1 MKKQSVSAVILAGV
15 MVLGL
20 TGCGSSSSKAKA
32 YSKYVTLGDYKNVEY
47 TMTVEEVTDDEVQSQ
62 VDSFVSGLAETTDVT
77 DRAVEEGDTVNI
89 DYVGT
94 KDGEEFDGGSAEGY
108 DLEIGSGT
116 FIDGFEDGLI
126 GHEIGEEVSLDLT
139 FPEDYS
145 SEDLAGADVNFA
157 VTINSISVTTTPELT
172 DDLVKENTDY
182 DTIEDYEASIREN
195 LEESNQES
203 AESQAKSD
211 LITKVVENA
220 TISGYDEDEVK
231 ELVDQEFDSFKQT
244 AESYSSYGYEYE
256 DVLSLYGYST
266 EDELKEGI
274 TEYVKEYL
282 DQKMVVYCIAAE
294 EKITVSG
301 DETDALVQEYMETY
315 SIDSEDE
322 VYDYFGDDFFEYRV
336 MYDKVMDVIME
347 SAVLVDS
354 TEEDTE
360 ETSDD
365 ETDADDE
372 TTEEE
377 ADSEEE
383 ADTEEETTE
392 EETTEE
398 ETSEA
403 ESTTEEA
410 ETSEE
415 AE

>member
-20 TGCGSSSSKAKA
+20 TGCGASSSKAKA
-32 YSKYVTLGDYKNVEY
+32 YSKYVTLGDYKNIEY
-47 TMTVEEVTDDEVQSQ
+47 TMTVEEVTDDDVQSQ
-62 VDSFVSGLAETTDVT
+62 LDSFVSGLEETTDVT

-145 SEDLAGADVNFA
+145 SEDLAGQDVNFA

-182 DTIEDYEASIREN
+182 DTIEDYKTSIRED
-195 LEESNQES
+195 LEASNEES

-211 LITKVVENA
+211 VITKVVENA
-220 TISGYDEDEVK
+220 TISGYDEDEV
-231 ELVDQEFDSFKQT
+231 EGLVDDEFDNFKQT
-244 AESYSSYGYEYE
+244 ADSYSAYGYEYE
-256 DVLSLYGYST
+256 DVLELYGYSS

-274 TEYVKEYL
+274 TEYVKSYL

-301 DETDALVQEYMETY
+301 DETDALVKEYMENYGVET
-315 SIDSEDE
+315 EDE
-322 VYDYFGDDFFEYRV
+322 IYDYFGDDFFEYRV
-336 MYDKVMDVIME
+336 MYDKVMDKLME
-347 SAVLVDS
+347 TAVLVDS

-360 ETSDD
+360 ETSDTE
-365 ETDADDE
+365 ETTEDE
-372 TTEEE
+372 TTE
-377 ADSEEE
+377 ADAEEE

-392 EETTEE
+392 EETSETEE
-398 ETSEA
+398 NTTEETETSEA
-403 ESTTEEA
+403 E
-410 ETSEE
+410 
-415 AE
+415 